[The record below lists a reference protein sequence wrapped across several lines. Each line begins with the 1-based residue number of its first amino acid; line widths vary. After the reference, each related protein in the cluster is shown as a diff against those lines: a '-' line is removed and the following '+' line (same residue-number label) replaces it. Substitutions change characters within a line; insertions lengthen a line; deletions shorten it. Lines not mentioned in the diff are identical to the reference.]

1 MFDMGFEPQIR
12 ALVAQIRPDRQ
23 TLLFSAT
30 MPKKIERL
38 ASEVLSNPIRIVVG
52 QLGGV
57 NVNIVQ
63 HALLMDSTEAKKQWL
78 MSHIG
83 GFVDEG
89 GVLVFANQKGV
100 VDEIAQALTY
110 VGIARVGALHGD
122 MDQAT
127 RMDILNR
134 FKSEDLHCL
143 VATDVAAR
151 GLDVHSINVVINYD
165 SPKDSNTYVHRIGRT
180 GRTSDRVGEAY
191 TLLLPNEQKQAADIV
206 EYMDSV
212 GQSPPKEVL
221 NFARKFRKRKQGHN
235 KGSSHAA
242 IAIGSDQYHHD
253 EINRRRPPVGNRRG
267 PLLGF
272 VSSGAQSSSFER
284 PQIVPPKSAGPTV
297 RPGSGVP
304 PDNEALQTA
313 IQKAQEIAQK
323 LSARAPKSSD

>member
-12 ALVAQIRPDRQ
+12 TLVAQIRPDRQ

-38 ASEVLSNPIRIVVG
+38 ASEILRNPVRIVVG

-63 HALLMDSTEAKKQWL
+63 HALLMDSAETKKQWL
-78 MSHIG
+78 LSHID

-110 VGIARVGALHGD
+110 AGMARVGALHGD

-134 FKSEDLHCL
+134 FKAEDLHCL

-151 GLDVHSINVVINYD
+151 GLDVHSINVVINFD

-206 EYMDSV
+206 EYMNSV
-212 GQSPPKEVL
+212 GQSPPKDVL
-221 NFARKFRKRKQGHN
+221 NFARRFRKRKQGHN
-235 KGSSHAA
+235 KGSSNTAM
-242 IAIGSDQYHHD
+242 AIGSDQYHND
-253 EINRRRPPVGNRRG
+253 EINRQRRPVGNRGG
-267 PLLGF
+267 PLSGF

-284 PQIVPPKSAGPTV
+284 PQIVPPKSAGPSV
-297 RPGSGVP
+297 RPPGVP

-313 IQKAQEIAQK
+313 IKKAQEIAQK
-323 LSARAPKSSD
+323 LSAKAPRK

>member
-12 ALVAQIRPDRQ
+12 TLVAQIRPDRQ

-38 ASEVLSNPIRIVVG
+38 ASEILSNPVRIVVG

-57 NVNIVQ
+57 SVNIVQ
-63 HALLMDSTEAKKQWL
+63 HVLLMDSAEAKKQWL
-78 MSHIG
+78 LLHMER
-83 GFVDEG
+83 FVDEG

-100 VDEIAQALTY
+100 VDEISQALMY
-110 VGIARVGALHGD
+110 AGIARVGALHGD

-127 RMDILNR
+127 RMDVLNR

-165 SPKDSNTYVHRIGRT
+165 SPRDSNTYVHRIGRT

-191 TLLLPNEQKQAADIV
+191 TLLLSNEQKQAADIV
-206 EYMDSV
+206 EYMTSV
-212 GQSPPKEVL
+212 GQSPPKDVL
-221 NFARKFRKRKQGHN
+221 HFARKFRKRKQGHN
-235 KGSSHAA
+235 KTSVKTAM
-242 IAIGSDQYHHD
+242 AIGGNQYHHD
-253 EINRRRPPVGNRRG
+253 GTNRQRTSGGNRGG
-267 PLLGF
+267 PLSGF

-284 PQIVPPKSAGPTV
+284 PQIVPPKSAGPNM
-297 RPGSGVP
+297 P
-304 PDNEALQTA
+304 PALPDDEVLQTA
-313 IQKAQEIAQK
+313 IRKAQEIAKK
-323 LSARAPKSSD
+323 LSARAPKS